1 MAKKKNNKEK
11 QTSHNDRLLH
21 SSDALFSMSMAPRA
35 GQSYHWFQMLPAV
48 FSTAIIITIVRMATY
63 QRPMSQFFWI
73 NSGND
78 LTDFFSYYKM
88 IALDICAVL
97 AIVILLY
104 RVFSQSLAIKRTAI
118 YIPMSVYSLFV
129 IISYALSDYKEFALL
144 GWNDRFEG
152 TLTLLAYMVMLFY
165 IINTINTET
174 NVKWIIYPVA
184 AVSVLLS
191 LLGLTQALDCDFFRT
206 TLGKKLITPTW
217 FWDNLD
223 TLSFT
228 FQNREIYQTVY
239 NINYV
244 AFYLTLLIPLFG
256 LLFIHSAMS
265 GKDEPIWKKVL
276 WGVLFGLTMFNM
288 IGSKSSGGYLGLF
301 VSVVLAIILLNK
313 QILKWIKPL
322 GILLIITALIGGV
335 TYERW
340 SSEISTAINGI
351 TNSAAVSEQGSETT
365 DKTTSGA
372 SQKGHIDFIATTDYI
387 IHIGYEGSELI
398 IQTDPADPLGVI
410 LTDSEENVITTS
422 PEIGPEGETIHNITD
437 NRFAN
442 LSLYPA
448 KDSAGISYVIVTIDE
463 REWPFAITEDNGVLY
478 RNDLGKLLPLQKIE
492 AIGWENN
499 PGFGSGRGLIWSR
512 TLPMMKDTV
521 IFGYGADTYCINYP
535 HNDYVGKYNAGWD
548 VNLIV
553 DKPHNMYMGA
563 WVGTGGISVLAL
575 LVMYAFYICQSF
587 KLFWNRQIEN
597 FLDYSGLGIALGIC
611 GFLVTGLVDDSTV
624 SVMPLFYGLLGTG
637 IAINFILK
645 KRAE

>member
-11 QTSHNDRLLH
+11 QISHNNTSNH
-21 SSDALFSMSMAPRA
+21 SSDFLFSMSMAPRM

-48 FSTAIIITIVRMATY
+48 FSAAIIITIVRMASY
-63 QRPMSQFFWI
+63 QRPMSQFFWT

-88 IALDICAVL
+88 VALDICAVL

-104 RVFSQSLAIKRTAI
+104 RVFSQSLTIKRTAI
-118 YIPMSVYSLFV
+118 YIPMAIYSLFV

-174 NVKWIIYPVA
+174 NVKWVIYPVGA
-184 AVSVLLS
+184 ISVLLS
-191 LLGLTQALDCDFFRT
+191 ILGLTQALDCDFFQT
-206 TLGKKLITPTW
+206 EIGKKLITPTW
-217 FWDNLD
+217 FWDSLD

-256 LLFIHSAMS
+256 LLFIHSVMS
-265 GKDEPIWKKVL
+265 GKDEAVWKKVL

-301 VSVVLAIILLNK
+301 AAVLIAVVLLNK

-322 GILLIITALIGGV
+322 GIMLIITALIGGL

-340 SSEISTAINGI
+340 SSEISSAVKGV
-351 TNSAAVSEQGSETT
+351 TNSTSVSEQNSEST
-365 DKTTSGA
+365 DETAVKATH
-372 SQKGHIDFIATTDYI
+372 KGHIDFIETVNYD

-437 NRFAN
+437 KRFEN

-448 KDSAGISYVIVTIDE
+448 KDSAGISYVIVTIDA
-463 REWPFAITEDNGVLY
+463 REWPFAITDGNGVLY
-478 RNDLGKLLPLQKIE
+478 RNDLGKLISLHKVE
-492 AIGWENN
+492 SIGWADNL
-499 PGFGSGRGLIWSR
+499 GFGNGRGLIWSR
-512 TLPMMKDTV
+512 TLPMLKHTAF
-521 IFGYGADTYCINYP
+521 IGYGADTYCIKFP
-535 HNDYVGKYNAGWD
+535 HEDYVGKYNADWD
-548 VNLIV
+548 LNLIV

-587 KLFWNRQIEN
+587 KIFWNRKIES
-597 FLDYSGLGIALGIC
+597 FLDYAGLGIVLGVC

-624 SVMPLFYGLLGTG
+624 SVMPMFYGLLGTG
-637 IAINFILK
+637 IAVNFMLK
-645 KRAE
+645 KQSE

>member
-11 QTSHNDRLLH
+11 QISHNNTSNH
-21 SSDALFSMSMAPRA
+21 SSDFLFSMSMAPRM

-48 FSTAIIITIVRMATY
+48 FSTAIIIAIVRMASY
-63 QRPMSQFFWI
+63 QRPMSQFFWT

-88 IALDICAVL
+88 VALDICAVL

-104 RVFSQSLAIKRTAI
+104 RVFSQSLTIKRTAI
-118 YIPMSVYSLFV
+118 YIPMAIYSLFV

-174 NVKWIIYPVA
+174 NVKWIIYPVGA
-184 AVSVLLS
+184 ISVLLS
-191 LLGLTQALDCDFFRT
+191 ILGLTQALDCDFFQT
-206 TLGKKLITPTW
+206 EIGKKLITPTW
-217 FWDNLD
+217 FWDSLD

-256 LLFIHSAMS
+256 LLFIHSVMS
-265 GKDEPIWKKVL
+265 GKDEAVWKKVL

-301 VSVVLAIILLNK
+301 AAVLIAVVLLNK
-313 QILKWIKPL
+313 QILRWIKPL
-322 GILLIITALIGGV
+322 GILLLITVIIGGV

-340 SSEISTAINGI
+340 SSEISTAINGV
-351 TNSAAVSEQGSETT
+351 TNSPSVSEQKSEAT
-365 DKTTSGA
+365 DETSVEA
-372 SQKGHIDFIATTDYI
+372 SHKGHIDFIETVGYG

-398 IQTDPADPLGVI
+398 IQTDPAEPLGVI

-437 NRFAN
+437 KRFEN

-448 KDSAGISYVIVTIDE
+448 KDSVGISYVIVTIGE
-463 REWPFAITEDNGVLY
+463 REWPFAITEDKGVLY
-478 RNDLGKLLPLQKIE
+478 RNDLGKLLPLQKVE
-492 AIGWENN
+492 SIGWENN
-499 PGFGSGRGLIWSR
+499 PGFGNGRGLIWSR

-521 IFGYGADTYCINYP
+521 IFGYGADTYCIEFP
-535 HNDYVGKYNAGWD
+535 HNDYVGKYNADWD

-563 WVGTGGISVLAL
+563 WVGTGGLSVLAL

-587 KLFWNRQIEN
+587 RLFWNRKIES

-637 IAINFILK
+637 IAINFMLK